1 MDIIDIFKDLIA
13 TESELIEE
21 WKMVAK
27 ELAEEK
33 RREGGGTFK
42 APAGIPPKPPT
53 KPVPVGSAT
62 QTTKKRGKRP
72 IKTTAEEY
80 LKRNLDDAAT
90 FSGKSKKS
98 KLDVVVEYRVIYILF
113 ECLRCSVMLCQ
124 CVLFI
129 FSIHNYFTFQKSRS
143 YQSHHDTEGDSAD
156 DG

>member
-1 MDIIDIFKDLIA
+1 MDIMDIFNDLIA

-33 RREGGGTFK
+33 RREGGDTFK

-53 KPVPVGSAT
+53 KPVPIVAAT

-72 IKTTAEEY
+72 TKTTAEEY
-80 LKRNLDDAAT
+80 LKRTLDGAAK

-98 KLDVVVEYRVIYILF
+98 KLDLDEYRVIYISF
-113 ECLRCSVMLCQ
+113 ECMINSKQ
-124 CVLFI
+124 I
-129 FSIHNYFTFQKSRS
+129 
-143 YQSHHDTEGDSAD
+143 
-156 DG
+156 